1 MRLTGFIQ
9 LRRLDHDE
17 TPWFFSKGKEF
28 GLWYLTIHAKYLR
41 FEIIGPFQFKIG
53 NDKAVGLVN
62 CLIHKWENT
71 DV

>member
-17 TPWFFSKGKEF
+17 TTWFFSKGREF

-41 FEIIGPFQFKIG
+41 FEIIGPFSIKG
-53 NDKAVGLVN
+53 VR
-62 CLIHKWENT
+62 
-71 DV
+71 